1 MNICEYIIIINK
13 QSDCRTERIEYDI
26 AKMLP

>member
-13 QSDCRTERIEYDI
+13 QSDCRTERI
-26 AKMLP
+26 